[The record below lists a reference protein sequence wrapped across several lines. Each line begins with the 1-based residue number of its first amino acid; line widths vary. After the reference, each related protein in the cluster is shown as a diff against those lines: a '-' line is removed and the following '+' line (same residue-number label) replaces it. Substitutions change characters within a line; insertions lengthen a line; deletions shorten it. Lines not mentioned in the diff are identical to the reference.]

1 MISSQSENLWQIINE
16 LKMRYCVIRLQPA
29 DLAASWSYEN
39 REELQICVFFHPEHD
54 TSINLNF
61 KECRIKKQGKKKK
74 NPFLLIP
81 LIFLLLF
88 FDTLLQK
95 ERDPSLGLSA
105 LLQITPVFMF

>member
-1 MISSQSENLWQIINE
+1 MCSSILSMI
-16 LKMRYCVIRLQPA
+16 LKSILPLKSAGLR
-29 DLAASWSYEN
+29 N
-39 REELQICVFFHPEHD
+39 R
-54 TSINLNF
+54 
-61 KECRIKKQGKKKK
+61 KKKQNKK
-74 NPFLLIP
+74 PFLFIP